1 MSSESYGLIG
11 VDTSEVSSTATFG
24 VGQYSYGDDNAGY
37 VYVKFTGIVSGASR
51 AVTVD
56 ESWNAI
62 QATQA
67 GLADGHK
74 VGVSLHTTPN
84 TANQYGWVQIKGVAQ
99 AYVESGGAA
108 DSLLGVSGT
117 SGIFATVASASTA
130 FGLLGA
136 VNAAAGSGTTAA
148 KEVILNFPHWN
159 GYAA

>member
-11 VDTSEVSSTATFG
+11 VDTSEVASSATFG
-24 VGQYSYGDDNAGY
+24 VGQCSYGDDNAAY
-37 VYVKFTGIVSGASR
+37 VYVKFTGVVSGASR
-51 AVTVD
+51 AVTID

-62 QATQA
+62 TATQA

-74 VGVSLHTTPN
+74 IGVSLHSTPN
-84 TANQYGWVQIKGVAQ
+84 TANQYGWVQVKGVAQ
-99 AYVESGGAA
+99 AYVGSGAA
-108 DSLLGVSGT
+108 TDSILGVSGS
-117 SGIFATVASASTA
+117 SGIFAAVASASTA

-136 VNAAAGSGTTAA
+136 VSAEPGSGTTDA